1 MAKKLTVEVDAD
13 TTKAKRKI
21 QELAHLADSPDG
33 GTAAKNV
40 ARDLNSAAT
49 AAKKIAEAM
58 DKQSTAAENAGSLS
72 KAQADHLATASNAA
86 KKLAYSTY
94 EGNANLRAMTKVFGG
109 MAIRMATNY
118 AAQNMEPG
126 SAGQMAVKAGGEVF
140 GGALAGA
147 AFGPLGA
154 VAGGLMGLTSALMEA
169 SQAEK
174 ERAKAIEDASKDY
187 RKSEH
192 DYRSSKAWSEELKGL
207 SKVETGFTDFAG
219 RIEKV
224 NELLEHYKQVEG
236 ELQGKIESF
245 IKGGKLAEANMERGY
260 LSSNRSRQE
269 QLESLRERLVEMS
282 KKTPPEARASM
293 DALDSLARVGGN
305 FAGSDAGFRD
315 LQRVNEKQV
324 AILEKIEAKTGKG
337 SGTF

>member
-1 MAKKLTVEVDAD
+1 MAKKLTVEVDAE

-21 QELAHLADSPDG
+21 QGLADAGGSSGPGGSSSPVPPAADR
-33 GTAAKNV
+33 TAKA
-40 ARDLNSAAT
+40 LN
-49 AAKKIAEAM
+49 
-58 DKQSTAAENAGSLS
+58 QLS
-72 KAQADHLATASNAA
+72 KSATDGS
-86 KKLAYSTY
+86 
-94 EGNANLRAMTKVFGG
+94 ANLRSMTKVFGG

-126 SAGQMAVKAGGEVF
+126 STGQTAVKAAGEIF

-282 KKTPPEARASM
+282 KNTTPEARASL

-324 AILEKIEAKTGKG
+324 ALLEKIEAKTGKG
-337 SGTF
+337 HGTF

>member
-1 MAKKLTVEVDAD
+1 MAKKLTAEVDVE
-13 TTKAKRKI
+13 TTKARRKLK
-21 QELAHLADSPDG
+21 ELADTGGSSADADAVG
-33 GTAAKNV
+33 GAAQRA
-40 ARDLNSAAT
+40 ARSLDNAAG
-49 AAKKIAEAM
+49 AA
-58 DKQSTAAENAGSLS
+58 NRLS
-72 KAQADHLATASNAA
+72 KSTTEGSAQ
-86 KKLAYSTY
+86 
-94 EGNANLRAMTKVFGG
+94 LRSMVKVFGG
-109 MAIRMATNY
+109 MAIRMGANY
-118 AAQNMEPG
+118 AASNMEAG
-126 SAGQMAVKAGGEVF
+126 SRGQMAVKGLGDVAGG
-140 GGALAGA
+140 AIAGA

-169 SQAEK
+169 TQAEK

-305 FAGSDAGFRD
+305 FAGSEQGFRD